1 MYELETYIDPKDG
14 IEKRILIDHER
25 QLSINFV
32 APIPKVPEQI
42 LAFKI
47 QDKIVT
53 IHVKR
58 CSGEKTGN
66 MIVAP
71 LLYTI
76 YNFGGGTWQ
85 LPEYD
90 FRDEAER
97 QQILELI
104 VEALFEFG
112 RAYNGAEM
120 RSRGQAIIIKYKD
133 QTFSSEDL
141 PA

>member
-1 MYELETYIDPKDG
+1 MYELETFIDPVDG
-14 IEKRILIDHER
+14 IEKRILVDHER
-25 QLSINFV
+25 QLSIYFV
-32 APIPKVPEQI
+32 APIPKVPKKI
-42 LAFKI
+42 LALKI

-53 IHVKR
+53 IHVGS
-58 CSGEKTGN
+58 CNGEKTGN

-76 YNFGGGTWQ
+76 HGFGGGTWQ
-85 LPEYD
+85 LPKYD

-104 VEALFEFG
+104 VEALFEYG
-112 RAYNGAEM
+112 PAYNGAET
-120 RSRGQAIIIKYKD
+120 RSRGKAIIIKYKD